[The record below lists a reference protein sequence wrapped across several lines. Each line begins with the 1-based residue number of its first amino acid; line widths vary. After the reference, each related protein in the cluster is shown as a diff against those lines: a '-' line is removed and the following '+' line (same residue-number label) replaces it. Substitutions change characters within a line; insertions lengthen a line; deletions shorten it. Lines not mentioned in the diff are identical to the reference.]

1 MKPGDMIHTI
11 YAHASVFHGEE
22 MGVILEE
29 TEHGFVVLFT
39 SGKVDHGAQAYFLNY
54 YKVIS

>member
-1 MKPGDMIHTI
+1 MVPGDMIHTI
-11 YAHASVFHGEE
+11 YTNASVFRGEE

-39 SGKVDHGAQAYFLNY
+39 SGKVDHGAQAYFLKY